1 VSLPGSVRSSPRRP
15 IVITRPAAQ
24 AVAWQRAL
32 QAAGHPVVL
41 LPCLSI
47 HPAPDLHV
55 LRAAWSQLDQWNA
68 LMFVSANA
76 LDGFFAQRPVD
87 IQWPQGA
94 RVLRAWVP
102 GPASAKAMEAAA
114 VPVHLIDAPA
124 AQAEQFDSESLW
136 VQVRSQVGSGFQL
149 LVVRGG
155 RASQELPASPA
166 ASSGLSVGIGR
177 EWLAEQV
184 ESAGGSVGWLL
195 AYVRGAPQWTD
206 ADYAQAASARDGG
219 AIWLFSSSEC
229 VAHLQALTQSAPAAW
244 RDSAASAQ
252 SCWSG
257 SVALATHPR
266 IAKAVRAAG
275 FGTVHLTRPGLA
287 DVLASIESIP

>member
-1 VSLPGSVRSSPRRP
+1 MSVPGPVRSSHRRP

-24 AVAWQRAL
+24 AVSWQQAL

-47 HPAPDLHV
+47 LPAADLTP
-55 LRAAWSQLDQWNA
+55 LQTAWAQLAQWDA

-76 LDGFFAQRPVD
+76 IDAFFTQRPAD
-87 IQWPQGA
+87 MHWPQDA
-94 RVLRAWVP
+94 HAVRAWVP
-102 GPASAKAMEAAA
+102 GPASARALEAAS
-114 VPVHLIDAPA
+114 VPSHLIDAPA
-124 AQAEQFDSESLW
+124 EQAEQFDSESLW
-136 VQVRSQVGSGFQL
+136 EQVRPQVGTGFRL

-155 RASQELPASPA
+155 RAAPVPVGTPGRSP
-166 ASSGLSVGIGR
+166 SPPNGIGR

-184 ESAGGSVGWLL
+184 ELAGGSVDWLL
-195 AYVRGAPQWTD
+195 AYQRGAPLWTD
-206 ADYAQAASARDGG
+206 ADHAQAARARDGG

-229 VAHLQALTQSAPAAW
+229 VVHLQTLMLRAPAPGREVAE
-244 RDSAASAQ
+244 SAQ
-252 SCWSG
+252 PGWSG

-266 IAKAVRAAG
+266 IAKAARDAG
-275 FGTVHLTRPGLA
+275 FGSVHLTRPGLA

>member
-1 VSLPGSVRSSPRRP
+1 MSLPGPVRSSPRRP

-24 AVAWQRAL
+24 AVAWQQAL
-32 QAAGHPVVL
+32 QAAGHPVVA

-47 HPAPDLHV
+47 HPAPDVHA
-55 LRAAWSQLDQWNA
+55 LRVAWAQLGQWNA

-76 LDGFFAQRPVD
+76 IDAFFAQRPAD
-87 IQWPQGA
+87 MQWPREPHA
-94 RVLRAWVP
+94 PRAWVP
-102 GPASAKAMEAAA
+102 GPASAKALEAAA

-136 VQVRSQVGSGFQL
+136 EQVRLQVGSGFRL

-155 RASQELPASPA
+155 RPSQEPPASPA

-206 ADYAQAASARDGG
+206 AEYAQAASARDDG

-252 SCWSG
+252 PCWSG

>member
-1 VSLPGSVRSSPRRP
+1 MSVPGPVRSSHRRP

-24 AVAWQRAL
+24 AVAWQQAL

-47 HPAPDLHV
+47 HPAPDLHA
-55 LRAAWSQLDQWNA
+55 LRAAWAELGQWNA

-76 LDGFFAQRPVD
+76 IDAFFAQRPAD
-87 IQWPQGA
+87 MQWPQGTHA
-94 RVLRAWVP
+94 PRAWVP
-102 GPASAKAMEAAA
+102 GPASAKALEAAA
-114 VPVHLIDAPA
+114 VPTHLIDAPD

-136 VQVRSQVGSGFQL
+136 EQVRPQVGGGFQL

-155 RASQELPASPA
+155 RAGAFSPVSPPASP
-166 ASSGLSVGIGR
+166 GIGR

-195 AYVRGAPQWTD
+195 AYVRGAPAWTD
-206 ADYAQAASARDGG
+206 AEYAQAARARDDG
-219 AIWLFSSSEC
+219 AVWLFSSSEC
-229 VAHLQALTQSAPAAW
+229 VAHLQALTHSAPATW
-244 RDSAASAQ
+244 RDSAGSSQ
-252 SCWSG
+252 SYWSG

-266 IAKAVRAAG
+266 IAKAARAAG

>member
-1 VSLPGSVRSSPRRP
+1 MSLTGPARSSPRRP

-24 AVAWQRAL
+24 AVGWQQAL
-32 QAAGHPVVL
+32 LAAGHPVVA

-47 HPAPDLHV
+47 HPAPDVHA
-55 LRAAWSQLDQWNA
+55 LRVAWAQLGQWNA

-76 LDGFFAQRPVD
+76 IDAFFAQRPAD
-87 IQWPQGA
+87 MQWPREPHA
-94 RVLRAWVP
+94 PRAWVP
-102 GPASAKAMEAAA
+102 GPASAKALEAAA

-136 VQVRSQVGSGFQL
+136 DQVRSQVGSGFRL

-155 RASQELPASPA
+155 HAGALSPVSPPAST
-166 ASSGLSVGIGR
+166 GLSTGIGR

-206 ADYAQAASARDGG
+206 AEYAQAARARDDG
-219 AIWLFSSSEC
+219 AVWLFSSSEC
-229 VAHLQALTQSAPAAW
+229 VAHLQALTHSGPAAW
-244 RDSAASAQ
+244 RNSAGSGQSA
-252 SCWSG
+252 WSG

-266 IAKAVRAAG
+266 IAKAARAAG

>member
-1 VSLPGSVRSSPRRP
+1 MSVPGPVGSSHRRP

-24 AVAWQRAL
+24 ALAWQQAL

-47 HPAPDLHV
+47 HPAPDLHP
-55 LRAAWSQLDQWNA
+55 LRAAWAELGQWNA

-76 LDGFFAQRPVD
+76 IDAFFAQRPAD
-87 IQWPQGA
+87 MQWPQGA
-94 RVLRAWVP
+94 LAPRAWVP
-102 GPASAKAMEAAA
+102 GPASAKALEAAA
-114 VPVHLIDAPA
+114 VPAHLIDAPS

-136 VQVRSQVGSGFQL
+136 EQVRSQVGSGFQL

-155 RASQELPASPA
+155 RAGALSPVSPPAST
-166 ASSGLSVGIGR
+166 GLSTGIGR

-206 ADYAQAASARDGG
+206 AEYAQAARARDDG
-219 AIWLFSSSEC
+219 AVWLFSSSEC
-229 VAHLQALTQSAPAAW
+229 VAHLQALTQSAPVNW
-244 RDSAASAQ
+244 RDGAGSGQSA
-252 SCWSG
+252 WSG

-266 IAKAVRAAG
+266 IAKAARAAG

>member
-1 VSLPGSVRSSPRRP
+1 VIVPGPVRSSHRRP

-24 AVAWQRAL
+24 ALAWQQAL
-32 QAAGHPVVL
+32 QLAGHPVVL

-47 HPAPDLHV
+47 HPAPDLPT
-55 LRAAWSQLDQWNA
+55 LRAAWAQLGQWNA

-76 LDGFFAQRPVD
+76 IEAFFAQRPAD
-87 IQWPQGA
+87 MQWPQDTHA
-94 RVLRAWVP
+94 PRAWVP
-102 GPASAKAMEAAA
+102 GPASAKALEAAA
-114 VPVHLIDAPA
+114 VPTHLIDAPD

-136 VQVRSQVGSGFQL
+136 EQVRFQVGSGFQL

-155 RASQELPASPA
+155 RADALSPVSPPASP
-166 ASSGLSVGIGR
+166 GIGR
-177 EWLAEQV
+177 EWLAGQV

-195 AYVRGAPQWTD
+195 AYVRGMPAWTD
-206 ADYAQAASARDGG
+206 AEYAQAARARDDG

-229 VAHLQALTQSAPAAW
+229 VAHLQTLTQSAPVTW
-244 RDSAASAQ
+244 RDSAGSAQ
-252 SCWSG
+252 SYWSS

-266 IAKAVRAAG
+266 IAKAARAAG

-287 DVLASIESIP
+287 DVLASIESFP

>member
-1 VSLPGSVRSSPRRP
+1 VIVPGPVRSSHRRP

-24 AVAWQRAL
+24 ALAWQQAL
-32 QAAGHPVVL
+32 QLAGHPVVL

-47 HPAPDLHV
+47 HPAPDLPT
-55 LRAAWSQLDQWNA
+55 LRAAWAQLGQWNA

-76 LDGFFAQRPVD
+76 IEAFFAQRPAD
-87 IQWPQGA
+87 MQWPQGA
-94 RVLRAWVP
+94 DAPRAWVP
-102 GPASAKAMEAAA
+102 GPASAKALEAAA
-114 VPVHLIDAPA
+114 VPIHLIDAPD

-136 VQVRSQVGSGFQL
+136 EQVRSQVGGGFQL

-155 RASQELPASPA
+155 RADALSPVSPPASP
-166 ASSGLSVGIGR
+166 GIGR
-177 EWLAEQV
+177 EWLAGQV

-195 AYVRGAPQWTD
+195 AYVRGMPAWTD
-206 ADYAQAASARDGG
+206 AEYAQAARARDDG

-229 VAHLQALTQSAPAAW
+229 VAHLQTLTQSAPVTW
-244 RDSAASAQ
+244 RDSAGSAQ
-252 SCWSG
+252 SYWSG

-266 IAKAVRAAG
+266 IAKAARAAG

-287 DVLASIESIP
+287 DVLASIESFP

>member
-1 VSLPGSVRSSPRRP
+1 VSVPGPVRSRHRRP

-24 AVAWQRAL
+24 AVAWQQAL
-32 QAAGHPVVL
+32 QAAGHQVVL

-55 LRAAWSQLDQWNA
+55 LRAAWAQLGQWNA

-76 LDGFFAQRPVD
+76 IDAFFAQRPVD
-87 IQWPQGA
+87 MQWPQGA
-94 RVLRAWVP
+94 DAPRAWVP
-102 GPASAKAMEAAA
+102 GPASAKALQAAA

-136 VQVRSQVGSGFQL
+136 AQVRSQVGAGYNL

-155 RASQELPASPA
+155 RAQAVSPVSPPAST
-166 ASSGLSVGIGR
+166 GLSVGIGR

-206 ADYAQAASARDGG
+206 AEYAQAASARDGD

-257 SVALATHPR
+257 SVALTTHPR
-266 IAKAVRAAG
+266 IAKAAEAAG
-275 FGTVHLTRPGLA
+275 FGTVHLSRPGLA

>member
-1 VSLPGSVRSSPRRP
+1 MSVPGPVGSSHRRP

-24 AVAWQRAL
+24 ALAWQQAL

-47 HPAPDLHV
+47 HPAPDLHP
-55 LRAAWSQLDQWNA
+55 LRAAWAELGQWNA

-76 LDGFFAQRPVD
+76 IDAFFAQRPAD
-87 IQWPQGA
+87 MQWPQGA
-94 RVLRAWVP
+94 RAPRAWVP
-102 GPASAKAMEAAA
+102 GLASAKALEAAA
-114 VPVHLIDAPA
+114 VPAHLIDAPS

-136 VQVRSQVGSGFQL
+136 EQVRSQVGSGFQL

-155 RASQELPASPA
+155 RAGALSPVSPPAST
-166 ASSGLSVGIGR
+166 GLSTGIGR

-206 ADYAQAASARDGG
+206 AEYAQAARARDDG
-219 AIWLFSSSEC
+219 AVWLFSSSEC
-229 VAHLQALTQSAPAAW
+229 VAHLQALMHSGPAAW
-244 RDSAASAQ
+244 RNSAGPGQSA
-252 SCWSG
+252 WSG

-266 IAKAVRAAG
+266 IAKAARAAG